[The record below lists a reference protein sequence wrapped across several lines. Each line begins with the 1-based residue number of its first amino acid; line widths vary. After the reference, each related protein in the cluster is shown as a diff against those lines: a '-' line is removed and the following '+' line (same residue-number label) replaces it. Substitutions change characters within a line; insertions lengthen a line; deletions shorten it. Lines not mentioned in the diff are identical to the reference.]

1 MGAVHALRIKS
12 PYKLLHVEDIEIT
25 YAPNEHG
32 KLYLKCLLDD
42 SINFKYSIE
51 ASTKDEITVYE
62 EKENNNS
69 EVDINNV
76 DISKSVV
83 IFNGIVENIK
93 TTNKDGL
100 YYIEIEGISK
110 SSELDM
116 KEKSRSFQNINMTYD
131 ELIKIILNDYSGFN
145 FIQCIGQG
153 QAIKKPIFQYKE
165 TDWNFLK
172 RVASELKSEI
182 YCDIIDLNNTLY
194 FGINSGNN
202 HELQDDIS
210 YKACKDLKTFYK
222 AGGYELGFHD
232 TDYFYYKIKSR
243 ERYNIGDNI
252 YFKQKDVYVSDYEAY
267 KYQDEIIYKYKLR
280 RKNGV
285 WQTKIY
291 NSLLCGASLEGKVLA
306 VEGEEV
312 KLHLSIDENQD
323 EGEGSRFKYAPPTGN
338 TMYSMPVVGTSARL
352 YFPDESGNEPL
363 VSGCVRSNGSSCAKT
378 SDTTKRYFGTEHG
391 SELEMTPSALNIK
404 GGSASPISISID
416 DSVGIKIT
424 SPKKLTLS
432 ADSEIIMKTP
442 KNVKIN
448 GVSQIS
454 ALKSN
459 TQSGFSLE
467 TDLHFLSD
475 NVINNGSSSESYP
488 DFDDEPQ
495 AGTMPE
501 PEPPKEEKKGFN
513 WGLLAVVAIATV
525 AVVASVATFGL
536 ATTVGVMAI
545 GAIAGSAVVGAYN
558 GAKNS
563 IESQKAA
570 NGDVDCLEV
579 IKAGFTG
586 AVTGAKDMV
595 ITEAC
600 VAYDT
605 LNQTAS
611 SIFDICTCGTFH
623 NKCEDF
629 SEWSHKFFK
638 DKAPYKNSYE
648 FEQYLLNV
656 ALIADGAV
664 KFGNM
669 IDGIASGSGGFTLA
683 FEGGYGESFAGAVPS
698 IAVSAGEIGSMA
710 VGGGAFYNVVK
721 NNNNGTGRLNQ
732 KDEIGSD
739 GLTSEQ
745 RKKFKDKIKNS
756 KNQHEKDLIEYER
769 NKVSR
774 ENRGLDQYDSFEDW
788 YKDAQ
793 KARNSKSGGYDA
805 ENDARKALSRDGYK
819 IDNNNTGKV
828 ETTKNKS
835 GNQTRPDGLG
845 TNSNGDNVVH
855 EHKHFVSAEKQEVY
869 LTEQIQAEEKLARE
883 KGAEYVITMSSNS
896 ELVTRGNVLQ
906 PKPIPSGPLSQ
917 SIQNINGKIYYV
929 DINTKTITYEWS
941 FSKNIWIKR

>member
-1 MGAVHALRIKS
+1 MGAIHALRIKS

-25 YAPNEHG
+25 YTPNEHG
-32 KLYLKCLLDD
+32 KLYLNCLLDD

-51 ASTKDEITVYE
+51 ASTKDEITIYE
-62 EKENNNS
+62 EKEDENNNS

-145 FIQCIGQG
+145 FTQCIGEG
-153 QAIKKPIFQYKE
+153 QAIGKPLFQYKE

-172 RVASELKSEI
+172 RIASELKSEI

-194 FGINSGNN
+194 FGTNN
-202 HELQDDIS
+202 GKSYELQDIMS

-222 AGGYELGFHD
+222 AGGYDLGFHD
-232 TDYFYYKIKSR
+232 TDYFYYEIKSR
-243 ERYNIGDNI
+243 ERYSIGDNI
-252 YFKQKDVYVSDYEAY
+252 YFKQKDVYVSDYEAH

-338 TMYSMPVVGTSARL
+338 TMYSMPVVGTSAKL

-363 VSGCVRSNGSSCAKT
+363 VSGCVRSNGCSCAKT

-467 TDLHFLSD
+467 TDLHFTSD
-475 NVINNGSSSESYP
+475 NIIKNGSCSESYP

-495 AGTMPE
+495 AGKIPE

-513 WGLLAVVAIATV
+513 WKKLAVGALAVASPVGGAVVACAV
-525 AVVASVATFGL
+525 LGAVVSASVDVGCQL
-536 ATTVGVMAI
+536 ATNGGDISKVDPYQTVIAACGGALSGAFAATPIGVEGQIAINGAI
-545 GAIAGSAVVGAYN
+545 GGTQAALN
-558 GAKNS
+558 G
-563 IESQKAA
+563 
-570 NGDVDCLEV
+570 GD
-579 IKAGFTG
+579 
-586 AVTGAKDMV
+586 AKD
-595 ITEAC
+595 
-600 VAYDT
+600 
-605 LNQTAS
+605 
-611 SIFDICTCGTFH
+611 
-623 NKCEDF
+623 
-629 SEWSHKFFK
+629 
-638 DKAPYKNSYE
+638 
-648 FEQYLLNV
+648 
-656 ALIADGAV
+656 IA
-664 KFGNM
+664 K
-669 IDGIASGSGGFTLA
+669 GIGIGMLTGKLGG
-683 FEGGYGESFAGAVPS
+683 
-698 IAVSAGEIGSMA
+698 
-710 VGGGAFYNVVK
+710 
-721 NNNNGTGRLNQ
+721 
-732 KDEIGSD
+732 
-739 GLTSEQ
+739 
-745 RKKFKDKIKNS
+745 
-756 KNQHEKDLIEYER
+756 
-769 NKVSR
+769 
-774 ENRGLDQYDSFEDW
+774 
-788 YKDAQ
+788 
-793 KARNSKSGGYDA
+793 
-805 ENDARKALSRDGYK
+805 DGYK
-819 IDNNNTGKV
+819 PTLHFWNRLYTTDGIKAVKGGVIWGAKISGIDTVISMGSK
-828 ETTKNKS
+828 
-835 GNQTRPDGLG
+835 
-845 TNSNGDNVVH
+845 
-855 EHKHFVSAEKQEVY
+855 FVKEKYNEITQRKEEVPN
-869 LTEQIQAEEKLARE
+869 A
-883 KGAEYVITMSSNS
+883 N
-896 ELVTRGNVLQ
+896 
-906 PKPIPSGPLSQ
+906 
-917 SIQNINGKIYYV
+917 
-929 DINTKTITYEWS
+929 
-941 FSKNIWIKR
+941 